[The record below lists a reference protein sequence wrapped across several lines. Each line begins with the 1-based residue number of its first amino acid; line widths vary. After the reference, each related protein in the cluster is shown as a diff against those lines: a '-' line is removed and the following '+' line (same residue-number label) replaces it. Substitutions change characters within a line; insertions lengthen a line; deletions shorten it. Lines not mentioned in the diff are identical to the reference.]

1 MAKKPDA
8 LLLLGRGGLGSAA
21 KNELQALLQACQQ
34 ADPGLPVQLAFV
46 DRNLPAL
53 PQALDSLRA
62 TLAPADGAQ
71 QTIVIQPTMVPDEPA
86 LRRWLQKVARRWLAS
101 QPGHARPRLVFA
113 QPLLQ
118 WDGLVPAL
126 LNHLALATL
135 RPDVVTEEG
144 EEGWQTDPVAWS
156 TVPAHQRHVLW
167 CMGPRCVAK
176 GAAALWPRLSQAVQA
191 SAPLK
196 QQLQLLQ
203 TSCQYPCN
211 QGPLM
216 IVYPEGV
223 WYGHLDEDSLV
234 PVLKSHIEGSE
245 ACAAHRVHT
254 LQAPPS
260 CSDADE

>member
-1 MAKKPDA
+1 MAEQANA

-21 KNELQALLQACQQ
+21 KNELQALLQACQN
-34 ADPGLPVQLAFV
+34 AAPGLPMQLAFV

-53 PQALDSLRA
+53 PEALDSLRTA
-62 TLAPADGAQ
+62 LAPADLAQ
-71 QTIVIQPTMVPDEPA
+71 QTIVIQPVMVPDEPA
-86 LRRWLQKVARRWLAS
+86 LRRWLQKLAMRWLAS
-101 QPGHARPRLVFA
+101 QPAPARPRLVFA
-113 QPLLQ
+113 PPLLQ
-118 WDGLVPAL
+118 LDALVPAL
-126 LNHLALATL
+126 LNHLPLAAAL
-135 RPDVVTEEG
+135 PDVSREEG
-144 EEGWQTDPVAWS
+144 EEGWQADPQGWS

-223 WYGHLDEDSLV
+223 WYGKLDEDSLV
-234 PVLKSHIEGSE
+234 PVLQSHIDGSE
-245 ACAAHRVHT
+245 ACAAHRVH
-254 LQAPPS
+254 PPAS
-260 CSDADE
+260 TASTESD

>member
-46 DRNLPAL
+46 ARNL
-53 PQALDSLRA
+53 
-62 TLAPADGAQ
+62 
-71 QTIVIQPTMVPDEPA
+71 
-86 LRRWLQKVARRWLAS
+86 
-101 QPGHARPRLVFA
+101 
-113 QPLLQ
+113 
-118 WDGLVPAL
+118 PAL
-126 LNHLALATL
+126 LNHLALATS

-254 LQAPPS
+254 LQAPPP
-260 CSDADE
+260 CSNADE

>member
-34 ADPGLPVQLAFV
+34 ADPGLAMQLAFV
-46 DRNLPAL
+46 DRNQPAL
-53 PQALDSLRA
+53 PEALNSLCA
-62 TLAPADGAQ
+62 ALAPAELTGM
-71 QTIVIQPTMVPDEPA
+71 TIVIQPVMVPDEPA
-86 LRRWLQKVARRWLAS
+86 LRRWLQKLAMRWLAS
-101 QPGHARPRLVFA
+101 QAEDARPSLVFA

-118 WDGLVPAL
+118 LDGLVPVL
-126 LNHLALATL
+126 LNNLPQAATL
-135 RPDVVTEEG
+135 PDVAAEEG

-191 SAPLK
+191 SPPLK

-216 IVYPEGV
+216 IVYPDGV
-223 WYGHLDEDSLV
+223 WYGNLDEDSLL

-245 ACAAHRVHT
+245 ACVAHRVHSPR
-254 LQAPPS
+254 AHPPF
-260 CSDADE
+260 SDSDT

>member
-1 MAKKPDA
+1 MAKPPDA

-34 ADPGLPVQLAFV
+34 GAPGLPMQLAFV
-46 DRNLPAL
+46 DRNQPAL
-53 PQALDSLRA
+53 PEALDSLCA
-62 TLAPADGAQ
+62 ALAPADLAR
-71 QTIVIQPTMVPDEPA
+71 QTIVIQPVMVPDEPA
-86 LRRWLQKVARRWLAS
+86 LRRWLQKVAMRWLAS
-101 QPGHARPRLVFA
+101 QAKDARPQLVFA

-118 WDGLVPAL
+118 SDGLVPAL
-126 LNHLALATL
+126 LNNLALATSQ
-135 RPDVVTEEG
+135 PDVVAEEG
-144 EEGWQTDPVAWS
+144 DEGWQTDPVAWS

-216 IVYPEGV
+216 IVYPDGV
-223 WYGHLDEDSLV
+223 WYGNLDEDSLV

-245 ACAAHRVHT
+245 ACAAHRVHSPRV
-254 LQAPPS
+254 PPP
-260 CSDADE
+260 CSDPDP